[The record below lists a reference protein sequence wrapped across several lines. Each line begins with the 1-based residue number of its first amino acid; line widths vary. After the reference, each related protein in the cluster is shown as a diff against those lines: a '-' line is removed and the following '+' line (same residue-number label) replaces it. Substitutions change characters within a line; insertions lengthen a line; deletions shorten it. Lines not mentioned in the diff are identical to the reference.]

1 MRFQLSWI
9 ITIVALATASSI
21 GRAQSITVT
30 PHTAPGN
37 APPGKKLVYAT
48 GTYALMQGQTVNKVE
63 AKWYKEVQ
71 SNLIWAGTVQDL
83 TPANNAYTTA

>member
-1 MRFQLSWI
+1 M
-9 ITIVALATASSI
+9 
-21 GRAQSITVT
+21 
-30 PHTAPGN
+30 
-37 APPGKKLVYAT
+37 YAT

-83 TPANNAYTTA
+83 TPANNAYTTAQMGVDIKDQNGMTLQYTVIVNLYIVGNNNPVAYSLAQHYTP